1 MGLPAVRI
9 TEVTKSFGA
18 NKALDRASFEVAQ
31 GTIHAL
37 IGRNGAGKSTMV
49 NLLAGLSKPTS
60 GEIEFLKDTNRVG
73 TVFQHSMLVPTL
85 TVAENMFLGNLPL
98 RLGQIDWS
106 TVRTKTRERLDDWG
120 LGVSEDALVSSLT
133 VAQRQIVEIIREL
146 SRGASFII
154 LDEPTARIQGAEI
167 TELHSKVLR
176 AKEMGTTFIYISHH
190 LSEVMELCDFATVLR
205 DGKIIATRKVAETD
219 VSEFVADMV
228 GEELPRLESE
238 RIDVPAAVQP
248 LIVIERVESA
258 DLLIENLKLM
268 PGEMLGIAGIV
279 GSGKELLGA
288 ILSGEQSCNG
298 LVMSLEGKPIEFRNP
313 REAIES
319 GVGYLP
325 PDRHHQGLVLSLPVG
340 ENVTMSVLHRLASYL
355 GLINLK
361 KIDVV
366 ASGLMS
372 RVGVKAASTSQ
383 IVSELS
389 GGNQQKAVLA
399 KALSTN
405 PKLLILVNPTTG
417 VDIASKAN
425 IYNIITESRKQ
436 GTAVILVSDEVEE
449 FRMCNRVFV
458 MSGGQLT
465 AEFQDNWRM
474 DDLIAEIEGVK
485 N

>member
-1 MGLPAVRI
+1 
-9 TEVTKSFGA
+9 
-18 NKALDRASFEVAQ
+18 VAQ

-49 NLLAGLSKPTS
+49 NLLAGLAKPTS
-60 GEIEFLKDTNRVG
+60 GEIEFLRGTNRVG

-85 TVAENMFLGNLPL
+85 SVAENMFLGNLPQ
-98 RLGQIDWS
+98 RNGRIDWKA
-106 TVRTKTRERLDDWG
+106 VRTRTRERLDDWG
-120 LGVSEDALVSSLT
+120 LDVSEDALVSSLT

-176 AKEMGTTFIYISHH
+176 AKELGTTFIYISHH

-205 DGKIIATRKVAETD
+205 DGKVIATRKVAETD
-219 VSEFVADMV
+219 VGEFVADMV
-228 GEELPRLESE
+228 GADLPRLESE
-238 RIDVPAAVQP
+238 RLTLPAAVQP
-248 LIVIERVESA
+248 LITLDRVESA
-258 DLLIENLKLM
+258 NLVIENLKLM

-288 ILSGEQSCNG
+288 ILSGGKSCDR
-298 LVMSLEGKPIEFRNP
+298 LLMSLEGKPLAFQNP

-325 PDRHHQGLVLSLPVG
+325 PDRHHQGLVLALPVG
-340 ENVTMSVLHRLASYL
+340 ENVTMSVLHRLASSL
-355 GLINLK
+355 GLINLTK
-361 KIDVV
+361 TDGV

-372 RVGVKAASTSQ
+372 RVGIKATSINQ
-383 IVSELS
+383 LVSELS
-389 GGNQQKAVLA
+389 GGNQQKTVLA

-417 VDIASKAN
+417 VDIVSKAN
-425 IYNIITESRKQ
+425 IYNVISETRKQ
-436 GTAVILVSDEVEE
+436 GTAVILISDEVEE
-449 FRMCNRVFV
+449 FRMCDRVFV

-465 AEFQDNWRM
+465 AEFRDKWRM
-474 DDLIAEIEGVK
+474 DELIAAIEGVK
-485 N
+485 Q

>member
-9 TEVTKSFGA
+9 TEVTKTFGA

-49 NLLAGLSKPTS
+49 NLLAGLAKPTS
-60 GEIEFLKDTNRVG
+60 GEIEFLRGTNRVG

-85 TVAENMFLGNLPL
+85 SVAENMFLGNLPQ
-98 RLGQIDWS
+98 RNGRIDWGA
-106 TVRTKTRERLDDWG
+106 VRTRTRERLDDWG
-120 LGVSEDALVSSLT
+120 LDVSEDAPVSSLT

-176 AKEMGTTFIYISHH
+176 AKELGTTFIYISHH

-205 DGKIIATRKVAETD
+205 DGKVIATRKVAETD
-219 VSEFVADMV
+219 VGEFVADMV
-228 GEELPRLESE
+228 GAELPRLESE
-238 RIDVPAAVQP
+238 RLTLPAAVQP
-248 LIVIERVESA
+248 LITLDRVESA
-258 DLLIENLKLM
+258 NLVIENLKLM

-288 ILSGEQSCNG
+288 ILSGGKSCDR
-298 LVMSLEGKPIEFRNP
+298 LLMSLEGKLLAFQNP

-340 ENVTMSVLHRLASYL
+340 ENVTMSVLHRLASSL
-355 GLINLK
+355 GLINLTK
-361 KIDVV
+361 TDGV
-366 ASGLMS
+366 ASGLMN
-372 RVGVKAASTSQ
+372 RVGIKATSISQ
-383 IVSELS
+383 LVSELS

-405 PKLLILVNPTTG
+405 PKLLVLVNPTTG

-425 IYNIITESRKQ
+425 IYNVISETRKQ
-436 GTAVILVSDEVEE
+436 GTAVILISDEVEE
-449 FRMCNRVFV
+449 FRMCDRVFV

-465 AEFQDNWRM
+465 TEFRDKWRI
-474 DDLIAEIEGVK
+474 DELIAAIEGVK
-485 N
+485 Q